1 MELSVNF
8 EKLYF
13 AFILSR
19 PEYFSRVEPYFF
31 KAQEIQLVFSVV
43 KDEYKNH
50 PTDGVPKVKRIVE
63 LVRLNDKKKL
73 IKGEV
78 LKSLLTVNLDEYS
91 PDGKD
96 DSKHAWLEKRVQ
108 AWITFNT
115 VQSGLAESI
124 DYIRNIDQL
133 DHDNVMDVASKIRSI
148 IGTSSLISFGEES
161 LGSSFDDLEAHIQDE
176 ATEKVTTGWPCLDN
190 ILNKG
195 WDIKTLN
202 VFMGETNS
210 GKSLWLQNIAINA
223 ANAGKNVI
231 YFSLEMSE
239 KKVMKRLGAMRLRI
253 PINEYEDTAK
263 NKEYM
268 QERLVKMRKSIASNN
283 GNAFDK
289 KLGKIYVKEFPA
301 GQATI
306 SDFDNYCKKWEEK
319 YDEKIDMIIVDYI
332 TIMAPERGL
341 QLENNLY
348 MKGKHLAEGLRSLGY
363 KYESPVVTAIQVG
376 KDAWSANDIN
386 LASVPESKA
395 IPETADTFWG
405 IIRSPEMKRLNLYRL
420 KALKLRDGNFEKD
433 QVMFDL
439 NPKYLCIENDRYN
452 ETD

>member
-13 AFILSR
+13 AFILNK
-19 PEYFSRVEPYFF
+19 PEYFNRVEPYFF
-31 KAQEIQLVFSVV
+31 KAKEINFVYGVV
-43 KDEYKNH
+43 KTEYKAR

-63 LVRLNDKKKL
+63 LIKLHDKNKMVKS
-73 IKGEV
+73 EV

-96 DSKHAWLEKRVQ
+96 ETKHTWLERRVQ

-115 VQSGLAESI
+115 IQSGLAESI

-133 DHDNVMDVASKIRSI
+133 DYNNVMDVASKIKALV
-148 IGTSSLISFGEES
+148 GTSSLISFGEES
-161 LGSSFDDLEAHIQDE
+161 LGSSFDDLASHVQDE
-176 ATEKVTTGWPCLDN
+176 ATEKVTTGWDCLDG

-202 VFMGETNS
+202 VLMGETNS

-223 ANAGKNVI
+223 ANNGKNVV

-253 PINEYEDTAK
+253 PINEYDDVAK
-263 NKEYM
+263 NKDFM
-268 QERLVKMRKSIASNN
+268 QERMTKMRNSITNK
-283 GNAFDK
+283 GNAFEK
-289 KLGKIYVKEFPA
+289 KIGKIYVREFPA

-306 SDFDNYCKKWEEK
+306 SDLDNYCTKWKEK
-319 YDEKIDMIIVDYI
+319 YGEEIDMIIVDYI

-363 KYESPVVTAIQVG
+363 KYESPVITAIQVG
-376 KDAWSANDIN
+376 KDAWSADDIN
-386 LASVPESKA
+386 LSSVPESKA
-395 IPETADTFWG
+395 IPETADTFWA
-405 IIRSPEMKRLNLYRL
+405 IIRSPQMKRMNLYKL

-433 QVMFDL
+433 HVMFDL
-439 NPKYLCIENDRYN
+439 DPKFLTIENDRYL
-452 ETD
+452 DVD

>member
-13 AFILSR
+13 AFILTR
-19 PEYFSRVEPYFF
+19 PEYVHKIESYFF
-31 KAQEIQLVFSVV
+31 KAQEIQIVFSVV
-43 KDEYKNH
+43 KNEYKNH
-50 PTDGVPKVKRIVE
+50 PTDGIPKVKRIVE
-63 LVRLNDKKKL
+63 LVRLADNKKI

-78 LKSLLTVNLDEYS
+78 LKSLLTVDLDEYS

-115 VQSGLAESI
+115 IQSGLAESI

-133 DHDNVMDVASKIRSI
+133 DHENVMDVAGKIRAI
-148 IGTSSLISFGEES
+148 IGTSSLVSFGQES
-161 LGSSFDDLEAHIQDE
+161 LGSSFDDLDSHIQDE
-176 ATEKVTTGWPCLDN
+176 ATEKVTSGWPCLDE

-202 VFMGETNS
+202 VLMGETNS

-223 ANAGKNVI
+223 ANAGKNVV

-239 KKVMKRLGAMRLRI
+239 KKVMKRLGAMRLHI
-253 PINEYEDTAK
+253 PINEYEDVAK

-268 QERLVKMRKSIASNN
+268 KERMTKMRESIKTNSK
-283 GNAFDK
+283 AFDK
-289 KLGKIYVKEFPA
+289 KLGKIYVKEYPA

-306 SDFDNYCKKWEEK
+306 SDLDNFMTKWQEK
-319 YDEKIDMIIVDYI
+319 FNEDIDMIIVDYI

-341 QLENNLY
+341 GLESNLF

-363 KYESPVVTAIQVG
+363 KYNAPVLTAIQVG
-376 KDAWSANDIN
+376 KDAWSASDIN
-386 LASVPESKA
+386 LSAVPESKA

-405 IIRSPEMKRLNLYRL
+405 IIRSPEMKRMNLYKL

-433 QVMFDL
+433 YVMFDL
-439 NPKYLCIENDRYN
+439 NGKYLTIENDRFLDTQN
-452 ETD
+452 

>member
-1 MELSVNF
+1 
-8 EKLYF
+8 
-13 AFILSR
+13 
-19 PEYFSRVEPYFF
+19 
-31 KAQEIQLVFSVV
+31 
-43 KDEYKNH
+43 
-50 PTDGVPKVKRIVE
+50 
-63 LVRLNDKKKL
+63 
-73 IKGEV
+73 
-78 LKSLLTVNLDEYS
+78 
-91 PDGKD
+91 
-96 DSKHAWLEKRVQ
+96 
-108 AWITFNT
+108 
-115 VQSGLAESI
+115 
-124 DYIRNIDQL
+124 
-133 DHDNVMDVASKIRSI
+133 
-148 IGTSSLISFGEES
+148 
-161 LGSSFDDLEAHIQDE
+161 
-176 ATEKVTTGWPCLDN
+176 
-190 ILNKG
+190 
-195 WDIKTLN
+195 
-202 VFMGETNS
+202 MGETNS